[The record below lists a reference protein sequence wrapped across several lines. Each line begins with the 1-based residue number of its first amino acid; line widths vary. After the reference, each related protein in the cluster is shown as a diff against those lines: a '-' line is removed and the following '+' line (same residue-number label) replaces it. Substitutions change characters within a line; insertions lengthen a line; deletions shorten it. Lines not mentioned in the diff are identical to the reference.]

1 MASFTIELRALV
13 ETFGIDEI
21 ISWFSSYDLA
31 NYLTSTQITIL
42 NQSGW
47 TKEKLAQMIIDHYE
61 MREIGFETPAYFAK
75 RAQVFMAEIMDE
87 KAPLIY
93 AKTQII
99 EPIFDTNIVETFTGS
114 GSSDSNSTSTSNG
127 NGITINSNTPQGQI
141 NKETILNGSYAS
153 STSANEGESKNT
165 NDSKG
170 NSQNEYTK
178 TIKGNQK
185 KSPVEMLHDYQKY
198 MTAINKEI
206 VDRAGCLFMNIYDRG
221 Y

>member
-1 MASFTIELRALV
+1 MATFTIELRALV
-13 ETFGIDEI
+13 ETFGLDEA
-21 ISWFSSYDLA
+21 ISWFSSYELSD
-31 NYLTSTQITIL
+31 YLNQGQINIL

-47 TKEKLAQMIIDHYE
+47 TKEKLAKMIIEHYE
-61 MREIGFETPAYFAK
+61 MREIGFETPAYFIKKAK
-75 RAQVFMAEIMDE
+75 VFMNEIMDE

-99 EPIFDTNIVETFTGS
+99 EPIFDTNITEEFSGK

-153 STSANEGESKNT
+153 STSANEGESKNV

-170 NSQNEYTK
+170 NSENEYIK

-185 KSPVEMLHDYQKY
+185 KSPIEMLHDYQKY